1 MMESEPRPFNQT
13 KSWGELHQHVKD
25 ARKLQ
30 AKLTNTMV
38 ENLLKCIIII
48 VISPLNSEVNHVMQY
63 DPDSKV
69 N

>member
-38 ENLLKCIIII
+38 ENLLKC
-48 VISPLNSEVNHVMQY
+48 SYSYLTT
-63 DPDSKV
+63 KLRG
-69 N
+69 